1 MYSFNLD
8 LNIFKQE
15 RKEKKD
21 IGLLELN
28 AALQIQN
35 LFPTG
40 KGPRPNK
47 QVLTQSG
54 WNPGFLILIFPAE
67 VFPLWCVASENIK

>member
-1 MYSFNLD
+1 MYNFNLD
-8 LNIFKQE
+8 LNTFKQE

-35 LFPTG
+35 LFPMG

-54 WNPGFLILIFPAE
+54 QNPGFLILIFHAE
-67 VFPLWCVASENIK
+67 FFPRWCAASENIK